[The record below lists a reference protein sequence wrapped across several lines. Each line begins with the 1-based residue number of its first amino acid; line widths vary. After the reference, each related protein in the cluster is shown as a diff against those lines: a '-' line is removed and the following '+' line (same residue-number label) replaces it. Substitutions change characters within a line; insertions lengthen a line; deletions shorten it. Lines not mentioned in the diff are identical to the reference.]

1 MKLNKKIGLYFGTF
15 NPIHIGH
22 IAIGNHMVN
31 DTDLDE
37 VWFVVSPHNPLKN
50 IKTLLDDSDRLELA
64 NIAVQ
69 AYDKLYVSDIE
80 FGLSRPSYTINT
92 LVYLNEKYPQMNF
105 SVIIGG
111 DNLSSFH
118 KWKNYEAII
127 ENHDVYVY
135 PRFSTTPGAI
145 DNHKKVKLID
155 APLLQISSSLIRDG
169 IKNKKDMQAMLP
181 QAVWQYI
188 NEMNFYKK

>member
-31 DTDLDE
+31 YTDLDE

-50 IKTLLDDSDRLELA
+50 KKTLLDDSFRLELA
-64 NIAVQ
+64 NRAIQV
-69 AYDKLYVSDIE
+69 YDKLYVSDIE

-92 LVYLNEKYPQMNF
+92 LVYLNEKYPQINF
-105 SVIIGG
+105 SVIMGG

-127 ENHDVYVY
+127 DNHYIYVY
-135 PRFSTTPGAI
+135 PRYSTTPVAI

-155 APLLQISSSLIRDG
+155 APLMQISSSLIRDG
-169 IKNKKDMQAMLP
+169 IKNKKDMRAMLP

-188 NEMNFYKK
+188 NEMNFYMK